1 MSPPAAPICLS
12 GLMSVD
18 HRYFVQLIGRMKPAL
33 RLLREQEPLRHRQI
47 HDGMASVYDSHI
59 HVCERFVGDR
69 PSLLTAGRTEKSG
82 PELIEHF
89 KRMRLK
95 PFEATVQAAP
105 VAAAASSEQC
115 PHTDAKTAAL
125 EKVRGFAQ
133 G

>member
-1 MSPPAAPICLS
+1 MSI
-12 GLMSVD
+12 D
-18 HRYFVQLIGRMKPAL
+18 HRCFVQLIGKMKPAL

-47 HDGMASVYDSHI
+47 SEGMASVYDSHI

-89 KRMRLK
+89 KNMRLK
-95 PFEATVQAAP
+95 PLEATAHAAP
-105 VAAAASSEQC
+105 VAAVPSSEQC
-115 PHTDAKTAAL
+115 PHTKTQTAAP
-125 EKVRGFAQ
+125 EKACGFSQ